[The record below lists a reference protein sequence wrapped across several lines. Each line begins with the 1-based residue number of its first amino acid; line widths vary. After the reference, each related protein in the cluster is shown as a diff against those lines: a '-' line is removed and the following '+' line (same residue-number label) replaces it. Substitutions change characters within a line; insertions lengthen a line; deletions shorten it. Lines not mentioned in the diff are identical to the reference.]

1 MSWFVENITLYTTTV
16 RLAASNEVATYSN
29 GSLAHLRIIN
39 AKRSPKACVYIK
51 LKFGIEIPY
60 QKVSQLRLEC
70 FGTMYQIDGKTL
82 LINQSFHN
90 YKPPK
95 VKIFG
100 DVVESFVKD
109 RPREWL
115 KLAAFRATAVQADL
129 GYIEYVVVLQHMESW
144 QDVGDVLQSKAD
156 VASFCLE
163 VSKKMG
169 MRFVAPPMPVDL
181 SMVNEPNA
189 MRTIREV
196 DTLSVDADEL
206 EDIQEGTPKSLQSTA
221 AAFDTRRLDKIQSL
235 FKTPDVPSVK
245 KKS

>member
-1 MSWFVENITLYTTTV
+1 
-16 RLAASNEVATYSN
+16 
-29 GSLAHLRIIN
+29 
-39 AKRSPKACVYIK
+39 
-51 LKFGIEIPY
+51 
-60 QKVSQLRLEC
+60 
-70 FGTMYQIDGKTL
+70 
-82 LINQSFHN
+82 
-90 YKPPK
+90 

-144 QDVGDVLQSKAD
+144 QDVGNVLQSKAD

-181 SMVNEPNA
+181 SMVNDEPNA
-189 MRTIREV
+189 MRTTREV
-196 DTLSVDADEL
+196 ETLSVDTEEL
-206 EDIQEGTPKSLQSTA
+206 EDIQEGTPRSLQSA
-221 AAFDTRRLDKIQSL
+221 ATAFDTRRLDKIQSL
-235 FKTPDVPSVK
+235 FKTLDVPSVK